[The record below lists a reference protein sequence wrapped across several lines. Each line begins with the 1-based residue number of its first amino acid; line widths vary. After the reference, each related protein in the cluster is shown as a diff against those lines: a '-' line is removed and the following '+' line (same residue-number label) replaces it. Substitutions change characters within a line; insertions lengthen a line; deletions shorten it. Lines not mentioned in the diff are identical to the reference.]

1 MNEFLPPITLI
12 LGGQRSG
19 KSRLAETLIEDAA
32 GGGLYLATA
41 EARDGEMTDRIAAHR
56 ARRGPDWETIEEP
69 LDILGQ
75 IREHAAPGRPVLVDC
90 VTLWLSNLMAAG
102 RDPESEVE
110 TLARGLAGLAGPV
123 VLVSNE
129 VGLGVIPA
137 NALARSFADAA
148 GLANQRLAA
157 CADRVVFTAAGLPL
171 VLKGHPL

>member
-1 MNEFLPPITLI
+1 MEGGLPPVTLI

-56 ARRGPDWETIEEP
+56 ARRGPDWDTIEEP
-69 LDILGQ
+69 LDILEQ
-75 IREHAAPGRPVLVDC
+75 ILEHASPNRPVLVDC

-102 RDPESEVE
+102 RNPESEVE
-110 TLARGLAGLAGPV
+110 SLAQGLTGLAGPV
-123 VLVSNE
+123 VFVSNE

>member
-1 MNEFLPPITLI
+1 MNEFLPPVTLI

-19 KSRLAETLIEDAA
+19 KSKLAENLIEDAA

-75 IREHAAPGRPVLVDC
+75 IREHASADRPVLVDC

-102 RDPESEVE
+102 RDAAAEVE
-110 TLARGLAGLAGPV
+110 TLAQGLAGLAGPV

>member
-1 MNEFLPPITLI
+1 MNEFLPPVTLI

-41 EARDGEMTDRIAAHR
+41 EARDGEMTERIATHR

-102 RDPESEVE
+102 RDAESEVE
-110 TLARGLAGLAGPV
+110 TLARGLTGLAGPV

>member
-1 MNEFLPPITLI
+1 MEGGLPPVTLI

-41 EARDGEMTDRIAAHR
+41 EARDGEMSDRIAIHQS
-56 ARRGPDWETIEEP
+56 RRGPDWETIEEP

-75 IREHAAPGRPVLVDC
+75 IREHAAPDRPVLVDC

-102 RDPESEVE
+102 RHCDSEVE
-110 TLARGLAGLAGPV
+110 TLAQGLDGLAGPV
-123 VLVSNE
+123 VFVSNE
-129 VGLGVIPA
+129 VGLGIIPA
-137 NALARSFADAA
+137 NALARAFADAA
-148 GLANQRLAA
+148 GLANQRLAQR
-157 CADRVVFTAAGLPL
+157 ADRVLFTAAGLPL

>member
-1 MNEFLPPITLI
+1 MAGGLPPVTLI

-19 KSRLAETLIEDAA
+19 KSKLAETLIEDAA

-41 EARDGEMTDRIAAHR
+41 EARDGEMTDRIATHR

-90 VTLWLSNLMAAG
+90 VTLWLANLMAAG
-102 RDPESEVE
+102 RNPVSEVE
-110 TLARGLAGLAGPV
+110 SLAQGLDGLGGPV
-123 VLVSNE
+123 VFVSNE

-148 GLANQRLAA
+148 GRANQRLAQR
-157 CADRVVFTAAGLPL
+157 ADRVVFTAAGLPM
-171 VLKGHPL
+171 VLKGRPL

>member
-1 MNEFLPPITLI
+1 MNEFLPPVTLI

-41 EARDGEMTDRIAAHR
+41 EARDGEMTDRIAVHR

-69 LDILGQ
+69 LDILEQ
-75 IREHAAPGRPVLVDC
+75 IREHASPDRPVLVDC

-102 RDPESEVE
+102 RDPGSEVE
-110 TLARGLAGLAGPV
+110 TLTAGLDGLAGPV
-123 VLVSNE
+123 VFVSNE

-137 NALARSFADAA
+137 NALARAFADAA
-148 GLANQRLAA
+148 GRANQRLAA
-157 CADRVVFTAAGLPL
+157 RADRVVFTAAGLPL
-171 VLKGHPL
+171 VLKGRPL

>member
-1 MNEFLPPITLI
+1 MNEILPPVTLI

-75 IREHAAPGRPVLVDC
+75 IREHASADRPVLVDC

-110 TLARGLAGLAGPV
+110 TLARGLDGLGGPV
-123 VLVSNE
+123 VFVSNE

-157 CADRVVFTAAGLPL
+157 RADRVVFTAAGLPL
-171 VLKGHPL
+171 VLKGRPL

>member
-1 MNEFLPPITLI
+1 MPDALPPVTLI

-41 EARDGEMTDRIAAHR
+41 EARDGEMTDRIAHHR

-75 IREHAAPGRPVLVDC
+75 IREHAAPGRPILVDC
-90 VTLWLSNLMAAG
+90 LTLWLSNLMEAG
-102 RDPESEVE
+102 RDPDAEAEA
-110 TLARGLAGLAGPV
+110 LALGLDGVAGPV
-123 VLVSNE
+123 VFVSNE

-137 NALARSFADAA
+137 NALARAFVDAA
-148 GLANQRLAA
+148 GRLNQRLAQR
-157 CADRVVFTAAGLPL
+157 ADRVVFTAAGLPL
-171 VLKGHPL
+171 VLKGSPL

>member
-1 MNEFLPPITLI
+1 
-12 LGGQRSG
+12 
-19 KSRLAETLIEDAA
+19 
-32 GGGLYLATA
+32 
-41 EARDGEMTDRIAAHR
+41 
-56 ARRGPDWETIEEP
+56 
-69 LDILGQ
+69 
-75 IREHAAPGRPVLVDC
+75 
-90 VTLWLSNLMAAG
+90 
-102 RDPESEVE
+102 E

>member
-1 MNEFLPPITLI
+1 MPDALPPVTLI

-41 EARDGEMTDRIAAHR
+41 EARDGEMTDRIAHHR

-75 IREHAAPGRPVLVDC
+75 IREHAAPGRPILVDC
-90 VTLWLSNLMAAG
+90 LTLWLSNLMEAG
-102 RDPESEVE
+102 RDPDAEAEA
-110 TLARGLAGLAGPV
+110 LALGLDGVAGPV
-123 VLVSNE
+123 VFVSNE

-137 NALARSFADAA
+137 NALARAFVDAA
-148 GLANQRLAA
+148 GRINQRLAQR
-157 CADRVVFTAAGLPL
+157 ADRVVFTAAGLPL
-171 VLKGHPL
+171 VLKGSPL

>member
-1 MNEFLPPITLI
+1 MEGGLPPVTLI

-56 ARRGPDWETIEEP
+56 ARRGADWETIEEP
-69 LDILGQ
+69 LDILEQ
-75 IREHAAPGRPVLVDC
+75 IREHAAPDRPVLVDC

-102 RDPESEVE
+102 RDPAAEVDV
-110 TLARGLAGLAGPV
+110 LAQGLDGLPGSV
-123 VLVSNE
+123 VFVSNE
-129 VGLGVIPA
+129 VGLGIIPA
-137 NALARSFADAA
+137 NALARAFVDAA

-157 CADRVVFTAAGLPL
+157 RADRVVFTAAGLPL

>member
-1 MNEFLPPITLI
+1 MEGGLPPVTLI

-19 KSRLAETLIEDAA
+19 KSKLAETLIEDAA

-41 EARDGEMTDRIAAHR
+41 EARDGEMTDRIAIHR
-56 ARRGPDWETIEEP
+56 ARRGPDWDTIEEP

-102 RDPESEVE
+102 RDPDSEVE
-110 TLARGLAGLAGPV
+110 TLAQGLDGLGGPV
-123 VLVSNE
+123 VFVSNE

-148 GLANQRLAA
+148 GRANQRLAQR
-157 CADRVVFTAAGLPL
+157 ADRVVFTAAGLPL

>member
-1 MNEFLPPITLI
+1 MEGGLPPVTLI

-56 ARRGPDWETIEEP
+56 ARRGPDWDTIEEP
-69 LDILGQ
+69 LDILEQ
-75 IREHAAPGRPVLVDC
+75 IREHASPNRPVLVDC

-102 RDPESEVE
+102 RNPESEVE
-110 TLARGLAGLAGPV
+110 SLAQGLTGLAGPV
-123 VLVSNE
+123 VFVSNE

>member
-1 MNEFLPPITLI
+1 MPDALPPVTLI

-41 EARDGEMTDRIAAHR
+41 EARDGEMTDRIAHHR

-75 IREHAAPGRPVLVDC
+75 IREHAAPGRPILVDC
-90 VTLWLSNLMAAG
+90 LTLWLSNLMEAG
-102 RDPESEVE
+102 RDPDAEAEA
-110 TLARGLAGLAGPV
+110 LALGLDGVAGPV
-123 VLVSNE
+123 VFVSNE

-137 NALARSFADAA
+137 NALARAFVDAA
-148 GLANQRLAA
+148 GRINQRLAQR
-157 CADRVVFTAAGLPL
+157 ADRVVFPAAGLPL
-171 VLKGHPL
+171 VLKGSPL